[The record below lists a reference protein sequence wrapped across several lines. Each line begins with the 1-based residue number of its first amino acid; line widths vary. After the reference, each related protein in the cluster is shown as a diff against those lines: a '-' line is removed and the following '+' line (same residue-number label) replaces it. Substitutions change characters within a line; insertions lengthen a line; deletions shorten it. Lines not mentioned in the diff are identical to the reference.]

1 MSKKNL
7 IMGVIKGYGWL
18 DIEPFLISL
27 KINCSEADCVLFY
40 DDTAESTMAKVR
52 DFNDCQGGVLS

>member
-1 MSKKNL
+1 
-7 IMGVIKGYGWL
+7 MGVIKGYGWL

-27 KINCSEADCVLFY
+27 KRNCSEADCVLFY